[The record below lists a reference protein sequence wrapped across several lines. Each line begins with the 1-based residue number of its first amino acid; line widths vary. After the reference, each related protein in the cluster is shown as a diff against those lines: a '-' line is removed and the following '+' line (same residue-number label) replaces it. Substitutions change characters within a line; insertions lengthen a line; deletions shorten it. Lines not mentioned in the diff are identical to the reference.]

1 MTFCTLGREGELQ
14 SHFTLDRKL
23 DEVRQTGRLPAA
35 VRERSPRSHERA
47 AEIEPR
53 ASPRA
58 RNELFLY
65 IDLHTLNGD
74 KLAKII
80 RCKP

>member
-1 MTFCTLGREGELQ
+1 MNYNHISRLIESWTKSGGSRRE
-14 SHFTLDRKL
+14 
-23 DEVRQTGRLPAA
+23 EVRQTGRLPAA